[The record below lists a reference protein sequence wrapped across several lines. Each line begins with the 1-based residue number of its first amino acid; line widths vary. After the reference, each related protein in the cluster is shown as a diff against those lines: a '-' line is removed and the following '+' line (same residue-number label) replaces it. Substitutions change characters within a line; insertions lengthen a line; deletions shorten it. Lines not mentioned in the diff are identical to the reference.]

1 MSAKTRSPKAVQRR
15 KSLVA
20 TQRRPRKQAAR
31 TASKKATRS
40 AVPAARS
47 VAKTS
52 ASESSKQSQ
61 LITLL
66 SSPAGGTVAQM
77 MSLTGWQ
84 AHSVRGVVSGILRKK
99 LGLNVVAEARP
110 SDGARV
116 YRIAVGKSA

>member
-1 MSAKTRSPKAVQRR
+1 MSAKTRSPKAVLRG

-20 TQRRPRKQAAR
+20 TQRRSRKQAAR

-40 AVPAARS
+40 AVPVARS

-99 LGLNVVAEARP
+99 LGLNVVSEVSP
-110 SDGARV
+110 GESARV

>member
-99 LGLNVVAEARP
+99 LGLNVVSEGIP
-110 SDGARV
+110 GDGARV
-116 YRIAVGKSA
+116 YRIAAGKSA

>member
-20 TQRRPRKQAAR
+20 TQRRPRKQAAG

-99 LGLNVVAEARP
+99 LGLNVVSEVSP
-110 SDGARV
+110 GESARV